1 MLGVVIFIA
10 SVLFLF
16 GITIIV
22 PTLPPGELIDSFLG
36 IPEVISPIP
45 AISGVTFVNAIINGL
60 FYGTII
66 LIMYGFFSRSP
77 KKKTVKPL
85 WRTSYPLRRVTAAEY
100 IPPKTILKRPA
111 FKAKKRKTKFSLDQ
125 KIETIEGIGPT
136 YGKRLKKSG
145 IKTIGD
151 LLKAGSTRNGRN
163 ILATKVDVSPLTIL
177 KWVYRAD
184 LLRITGIGK
193 QYSSLL
199 ESAGVNSVTNLSIR
213 NPELLYRDL
222 MKINRKKNLVRR
234 SPPHNMVKD
243 WIENAKTLKP
253 IIIY

>member
-1 MLGVVIFIA
+1 MLGAMIFVA

-16 GITIIV
+16 TISIIV
-22 PTLPPGELIDSFLG
+22 PTLPPGERIHSLLG
-36 IPEVISPIP
+36 IPEVTSPIP
-45 AISGVTFVNAIINGL
+45 GISGVNFVNAIINGL

-66 LIMYGFFSRSP
+66 LTLYALFSRPP
-77 KKKTVKPL
+77 KKKIVKPVWL
-85 WRTSYPLRRVTAAEY
+85 TSYPLRRLTPTEY

-111 FKAKKRKTKFSLDQ
+111 YKANRRKTKSSLDQ
-125 KIETIEGIGPT
+125 KIQTIEGIGPT

-199 ESAGVNSVTNLSIR
+199 ESAGVNSVTKLSIR
-213 NPELLYRDL
+213 NPELLHRDL
-222 MKINRKKNLVRR
+222 KEINCKKNLVRR
-234 SPPHNMVKD
+234 SPPQTMVKD

>member
-1 MLGVVIFIA
+1 MLGPVIFIT
-10 SVLFLF
+10 SVLILF

-22 PTLPPGELIDSFLG
+22 PILPPGESIYIFLG
-36 IPEVISPIP
+36 ISEVTSPISG
-45 AISGVTFVNAIINGL
+45 ISGVVLANAIINGL

-66 LIMYGFFSRSP
+66 LVIYGLSSRP
-77 KKKTVKPL
+77 KQRKKFQPE
-85 WRTSYPLRRVTAAEY
+85 WRTCYPVNRLTPTEY

-111 FKAKKRKTKFSLDQ
+111 YKANKGRTKSSLDQ
-125 KIETIEGIGPT
+125 KVSAIEGIGQA
-136 YGKRLKKSG
+136 YGKRLRKSG
-145 IKTIGD
+145 VKTIDD
-151 LLKAGSTRNGRN
+151 LLKAGSTRDGRN
-163 ILATKVDVSPLTIL
+163 LLATKINVSPSKIL

-184 LLRITGIGK
+184 LFRITGIGK

-199 ESAGVNSVTNLSIR
+199 ESTGVNSVTNLSIR

-222 MKINRKKNLVRR
+222 MEINRKRNLVRR
-234 SPPHNMVKD
+234 TPPQNLVKE